1 MGQRF
6 YLDEE
11 NLNEQLE
18 KLDNNLGEMLEFA
31 YLHEDMITT
40 INTLMSDW
48 AKGLDVFQKIQT
60 EWDEMSDDDKKYYDE
75 IDEWLDENGRWW
87 LDEFYNMSDE
97 DKKSFI
103 LRYRLTIA
111 TCLDSDSYDEETI
124 KEEIEEYWEYEM
136 V

>member
-48 AKGLDVFQKIQT
+48 TKGLDVFQKLQT
-60 EWDEMSDDDKKYYDE
+60 EWDEMTDDDKKYYDE

-97 DKKSFI
+97 EKKSFI

-111 TCLDSDSYDEETI
+111 TCLDSDSYDEEAL

>member
-31 YLHEDMITT
+31 YLHEDMIST
-40 INTLMSDW
+40 INTLMADW
-48 AKGLDVFQKIQT
+48 TKGLDVFQKLQT

-75 IDEWLDENGRWW
+75 IDEWLDENDRWW
-87 LDEFYNMSDE
+87 LDEFYNMSGE
-97 DKKSFI
+97 DKKAFI

-111 TCLDSDSYDEETI
+111 TCLDSDSYDEEAL
-124 KEEIEEYWEYEM
+124 KEEIEEFWEYEM